1 MKTVLLIKEIYT
13 DGFRNLGN
21 FMVKEYFKVFAWFS
35 FAMYA
40 IVLYAFFFRLA
51 TGFAFD

>member
-1 MKTVLLIKEIYT
+1 MNTLQNIKEIYH

-21 FMVKEYFKVFAWFS
+21 SIVKHYFKVFAWFG

-40 IVLYAFFFRLA
+40 IVLYAFVFRVA